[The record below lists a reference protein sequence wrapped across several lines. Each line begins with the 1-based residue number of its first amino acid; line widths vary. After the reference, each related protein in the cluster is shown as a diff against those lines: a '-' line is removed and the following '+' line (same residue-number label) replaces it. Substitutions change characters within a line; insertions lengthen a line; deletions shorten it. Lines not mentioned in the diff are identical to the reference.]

1 MFKNLL
7 KFIDPPVEDEIQEK
21 IDNEPIVSKYYL
33 FLGGYFIALLLI
45 LSALIIMW
53 FTFKK
58 PIKPNIYGEQVV
70 LKNGQMFDSHKTY
83 QLIALDYPQES
94 MKALQNWVVDA
105 LQNIYYFNFHEYEA
119 QKQKASYFFT
129 PEGYKSFLAALK
141 SSGIENLI
149 ISKQLEVTILPT
161 KDPAW
166 IKSGKINSDTEF
178 YKMRV
183 PVLISYMGSG
193 KPVEQKQIV
202 DVYLVRVPS
211 YENHKGLAIAQIS
224 FAGG

>member
-1 MFKNLL
+1 MFKSILKLL
-7 KFIDPPVEDEIQEK
+7 DPPFQDETQEK
-21 IDNEPIVSKYYL
+21 IDKEPVVNKYYL
-33 FLGGYFIALLLI
+33 FLGGYFVFFAVVVCALVL
-45 LSALIIMW
+45 MW
-53 FTFKK
+53 VTFKK
-58 PIKPNIYGEQVV
+58 PIKPAVYGEEVTM
-70 LKNGQMFDSHKTY
+70 KDGQMYDAHKTY
-83 QLIALDYPQES
+83 QLIAIDYPQES

-105 LQNIYYFNFHEYEA
+105 LQNIYSFNFYEYD
-119 QKQKASYFFT
+119 KQKAKAAYFFT
-129 PEGYKSFLAALK
+129 PEGYVSFDNALK
-141 SSGIENLI
+141 TSGIEKLVL
-149 ISKQLEVTILPT
+149 SKKLEVTILPT

-224 FAGG
+224 FSGG